1 MRDLIV
7 ILVLYVVVLFA
18 FGWCGGIRAAGRSIE
33 DWGRR
38 STRTARDAAQPAQLT
53 LAPALPFAA
62 WTPTPSRSG
71 SSAASSRSSGRR
83 PTSTRSR

>member
-18 FGWCGGIRAAGRSIE
+18 FAWCGGFRAAGKSIE

-38 STRTARDAAQPAQLT
+38 SSEQRR
-53 LAPALPFAA
+53 
-62 WTPTPSRSG
+62 
-71 SSAASSRSSGRR
+71 GRQN
-83 PTSTRSR
+83 PVS

>member
-7 ILVLYVVVLFA
+7 ILALYVVVLLA

-38 STRTARDAAQPAQLT
+38 S
-53 LAPALPFAA
+53 
-62 WTPTPSRSG
+62 
-71 SSAASSRSSGRR
+71 AASQR
-83 PTSTRSR
+83 PQRNPLS

>member
-7 ILVLYVVVLFA
+7 ILVLYVVVLFGFA
-18 FGWCGGIRAAGRSIE
+18 WCGGFRAAGRSIE

-38 STRTARDAAQPAQLT
+38 STTRAGGRGAARSADPR
-53 LAPALPFAA
+53 PALPFAA
-62 WTPTPSRSG
+62 WTPTPSRSAC
-71 SSAASSRSSGRR
+71 SAASSRSSGRR

>member
-18 FGWCGGIRAAGRSIE
+18 FAWCGGLRAAGRSIE

-38 STRTARDAAQPAQLT
+38 ST
-53 LAPALPFAA
+53 
-62 WTPTPSRSG
+62 TPRGTQRSPL
-71 SSAASSRSSGRR
+71 S
-83 PTSTRSR
+83 

>member
-18 FGWCGGIRAAGRSIE
+18 FGWSGGFRAAGRSIE

-38 STRTARDAAQPAQLT
+38 SA
-53 LAPALPFAA
+53 
-62 WTPTPSRSG
+62 SRRGPQRNPLS
-71 SSAASSRSSGRR
+71 
-83 PTSTRSR
+83 

>member
-38 STRTARDAAQPAQLT
+38 STRAGGTQ
-53 LAPALPFAA
+53 
-62 WTPTPSRSG
+62 RS
-71 SSAASSRSSGRR
+71 
-83 PTSTRSR
+83 PLV